1 MGSDWRLRLPVPRPF
16 GLDAWPASL
25 HIPPLTAPPRPETS
39 VNLDPFLK
47 VMAAKHGSDL
57 FFSEGARPH
66 LKVDGSL
73 LPFGDRALTG
83 EEILALAHS
92 VMDEG
97 QQRELAQTWECN
109 LGVELKGTGR
119 FRVNVFRQR
128 GGPAMVIRYIK
139 DRIPTFEELS
149 LPPVLAE
156 LISAKRGLLLVVGA
170 TGSGKSTTLAA
181 MLDYRNRNSR
191 GHILTIEDPIE
202 FTHQHQKSIVNQ
214 REVGIDTMSYEA
226 ALKNAMREAPD
237 VILIGE
243 VRDAA
248 TMKHALA
255 YAETG
260 HLCVSTLHANNANQT
275 IDRILS
281 FFPENHRQQVR
292 MDLALNLLAVVSQRL
307 IPAKD
312 GGRAPAV
319 EVMRQTRY
327 ISDLILKGEIES
339 IKEAMRQS
347 GVAGMQTFDES
358 LYQLYHQGR
367 VSLEE
372 ALANADSR
380 NDLALRIRLE
390 GAAAQ
395 SDGPGPRETPDL
407 A

>member
-1 MGSDWRLRLPVPRPF
+1 M
-16 GLDAWPASL
+16 
-25 HIPPLTAPPRPETS
+25 
-39 VNLDPFLK
+39 NLDPFLK

-73 LPFGDRALTG
+73 LPFGDRALTA

-181 MLDYRNRNSR
+181 MIDYRNHNSR

-243 VRDAA
+243 IRDAA

-347 GVAGMQTFDES
+347 GEAGMQTFDES

-390 GAAAQ
+390 GAAAP

>member
-1 MGSDWRLRLPVPRPF
+1 M
-16 GLDAWPASL
+16 
-25 HIPPLTAPPRPETS
+25 
-39 VNLDPFLK
+39 NLDPFLK
-47 VMAAKHGSDL
+47 FMAAKHGSDL

-66 LKVDGSL
+66 LKVDGTL
-73 LPFGDRALTG
+73 LPFGDRALTSQ
-83 EEILALAHS
+83 EIMALAHS

-109 LGVELKGTGR
+109 LGVDLKGAGR

-149 LPPVLAE
+149 LPPVLGE

-170 TGSGKSTTLAA
+170 SGSGKSSTLAA
-181 MLDYRNRNSR
+181 MIDYRNRHSR

-202 FTHQHQKSIVNQ
+202 FTHEHQKSIVNQ
-214 REVGIDTMSYEA
+214 REVGIDTLSYEA

-243 VRDAA
+243 IRDAA
-248 TMKHALA
+248 TMRHALA

-260 HLCVSTLHANNANQT
+260 DLCVSTLHANNANQA

-281 FFPENHRQQVR
+281 FFPENHRHEIR
-292 MDLALNLLAVVSQRL
+292 MNLALNLLAVVSQRL
-307 IPAKD
+307 IPARD
-312 GGRAPAV
+312 GGRALAV
-319 EVMRQTRY
+319 EVMRHTRY
-327 ISDLILKGEIES
+327 ISDLILKGEIEGL
-339 IKEAMRQS
+339 KEAMRQS
-347 GVAGMQTFDES
+347 DAAGMQTFDMS
-358 LYQLYHQGR
+358 LYQLYTR
-367 VSLEE
+367 ERITLEE

-390 GAAAQ
+390 GADGRGAAPPMNYQ
-395 SDGPGPRETPDL
+395 PHPALEPLDVALYRPEPKP
-407 A
+407 AQ

>member
-1 MGSDWRLRLPVPRPF
+1 M
-16 GLDAWPASL
+16 
-25 HIPPLTAPPRPETS
+25 
-39 VNLDPFLK
+39 NLDPFLK

-73 LPFGDRALTG
+73 LPFGDRALTA

-181 MLDYRNRNSR
+181 MIDYRNRNSR

-214 REVGIDTMSYEA
+214 REVGIDTLSYEA

-390 GAAAQ
+390 GAAAP

>member
-1 MGSDWRLRLPVPRPF
+1 
-16 GLDAWPASL
+16 
-25 HIPPLTAPPRPETS
+25 

-47 VMAAKHGSDL
+47 FMAAKHGSDL

-66 LKVDGSL
+66 LKVDGAL
-73 LPFGDRALTG
+73 LPFGDRALTS
-83 EEILALAHS
+83 EEIMALAHS

-109 LGVELKGTGR
+109 LGVDLKGAGR

-149 LPPVLAE
+149 LPPVLGE

-170 TGSGKSTTLAA
+170 SGSGKSSTLAA
-181 MLDYRNRNSR
+181 MIDYRNRHSR
-191 GHILTIEDPIE
+191 GHILTIEDPNE
-202 FTHQHQKSIVNQ
+202 FTHEHQKSIVNQ
-214 REVGIDTMSYEA
+214 REVGIDTLSYEA

-243 VRDAA
+243 IRDAA
-248 TMKHALA
+248 TMRHALA

-260 HLCVSTLHANNANQT
+260 DLCVSTLHANNANQA

-281 FFPENHRQQVR
+281 FFPENHRHEIR
-292 MDLALNLLAVVSQRL
+292 MNLALNLLAVVSQRL
-307 IPAKD
+307 IPALD
-312 GGRAPAV
+312 GGRALAV
-319 EVMRQTRY
+319 EVMRHTRY
-327 ISDLILKGEIES
+327 ISDLILKGEIEG

-347 GVAGMQTFDES
+347 DAAGMQTFDMS
-358 LYQLYHQGR
+358 LYQLYTR
-367 VSLEE
+367 ERITLEE

-390 GAAAQ
+390 GAGGRGA
-395 SDGPGPRETPDL
+395 TPPMNYQPHPALEPLDV
-407 A
+407 AFS

>member
-1 MGSDWRLRLPVPRPF
+1 M
-16 GLDAWPASL
+16 
-25 HIPPLTAPPRPETS
+25 
-39 VNLDPFLK
+39 NLDPFLK
-47 VMAAKHGSDL
+47 VMAAKQGSDL

-73 LPFGDRALTG
+73 LPFGDRALTA

-97 QQRELAQTWECN
+97 QKRELAQTWECN
-109 LGVELKGTGR
+109 LGVELKGVGR

-149 LPPVLAE
+149 LPSVLAE

-181 MLDYRNRNSR
+181 MIDYRNRNSR

-214 REVGIDTMSYEA
+214 REVGIDTLSYEA

-281 FFPENHRQQVR
+281 FFSENHRQQVR

-347 GVAGMQTFDES
+347 GIPGMQTFDES
-358 LYQLYHQGR
+358 LHQLYQSGR
-367 VSLEE
+367 ISLEE

-390 GAAAQ
+390 GAGAQ
-395 SDGPGPRETPDL
+395 SDSLGTTVTPDL

>member
-1 MGSDWRLRLPVPRPF
+1 MGSDWRCPLPLTRPS
-16 GLDAWPASL
+16 GLTPTPASL
-25 HIPPLTAPPRPETS
+25 HSPISRPPEALKT

-181 MLDYRNRNSR
+181 MIDYRNRNSR

-243 VRDAA
+243 IRDAA

>member
-1 MGSDWRLRLPVPRPF
+1 M
-16 GLDAWPASL
+16 
-25 HIPPLTAPPRPETS
+25 
-39 VNLDPFLK
+39 NLEPFLK
-47 VMAAKHGSDL
+47 VMAAKQGSDL

-73 LPFGDRALTG
+73 LPFGDRALTS

-92 VMDEG
+92 VMDET
-97 QQRELAQTWECN
+97 QNRELAQTWECN

-139 DRIPTFEELS
+139 DRIPSFEELS
-149 LPPVLAE
+149 LPTVLAE

-181 MLDYRNRNSR
+181 MIDYRNRNSR

-214 REVGIDTMSYEA
+214 REVGIDTLSYEA

-390 GAAAQ
+390 GVSHPAGIPASAA
-395 SDGPGPRETPDL
+395 G
-407 A
+407 

>member
-1 MGSDWRLRLPVPRPF
+1 
-16 GLDAWPASL
+16 
-25 HIPPLTAPPRPETS
+25 
-39 VNLDPFLK
+39 VNLEPFLK
-47 VMAAKHGSDL
+47 VMAAKQGSDL

-73 LPFGDRALTG
+73 LPFGDRALTS

-92 VMDEG
+92 VMDET
-97 QQRELAQTWECN
+97 QNRELAQTWECN

-149 LPPVLAE
+149 LPTVLAE

-181 MLDYRNRNSR
+181 MIDYRNRNSR

-214 REVGIDTMSYEA
+214 REVGIDTLSYEA

-390 GAAAQ
+390 GVSHPPGSPASAA
-395 SDGPGPRETPDL
+395 G
-407 A
+407 

>member
-1 MGSDWRLRLPVPRPF
+1 M
-16 GLDAWPASL
+16 
-25 HIPPLTAPPRPETS
+25 
-39 VNLDPFLK
+39 NLDPFLK

-73 LPFGDRALTG
+73 LPFGDRALTA

-181 MLDYRNRNSR
+181 MIDYRNRNSR

-243 VRDAA
+243 IRDAA

-390 GAAAQ
+390 GAAAP

>member
-1 MGSDWRLRLPVPRPF
+1 M
-16 GLDAWPASL
+16 
-25 HIPPLTAPPRPETS
+25 
-39 VNLDPFLK
+39 NLDPFLK

-73 LPFGDRALTG
+73 LPFGDRALTA

-181 MLDYRNRNSR
+181 MIDYRNRKSR

-202 FTHQHQKSIVNQ
+202 FTHQHQKSIVTQ
-214 REVGIDTMSYEA
+214 REVGIDTMAYEA

-243 VRDAA
+243 IRDAA

-347 GVAGMQTFDES
+347 GEAGMQTFDES

-390 GAAAQ
+390 GAAAP

>member
-1 MGSDWRLRLPVPRPF
+1 M
-16 GLDAWPASL
+16 
-25 HIPPLTAPPRPETS
+25 
-39 VNLDPFLK
+39 NLEPFLK
-47 VMAAKHGSDL
+47 VMAAKQGSDL

-73 LPFGDRALTG
+73 LPFGDRALTS

-92 VMDEG
+92 VMDET
-97 QQRELAQTWECN
+97 QNRELAQTWECN

-149 LPPVLAE
+149 LPTVLAE

-181 MLDYRNRNSR
+181 MIDYRNRNSR

-214 REVGIDTMSYEA
+214 REVGIDTLSYEA

-390 GAAAQ
+390 GVSHPAGIPASAA
-395 SDGPGPRETPDL
+395 G
-407 A
+407 

>member
-1 MGSDWRLRLPVPRPF
+1 M
-16 GLDAWPASL
+16 
-25 HIPPLTAPPRPETS
+25 
-39 VNLDPFLK
+39 NLDPFLK

-73 LPFGDRALTG
+73 LPFGDRALTA

-181 MLDYRNRNSR
+181 MIDYRNRNSR

-243 VRDAA
+243 IRDAA

>member
-1 MGSDWRLRLPVPRPF
+1 M
-16 GLDAWPASL
+16 
-25 HIPPLTAPPRPETS
+25 
-39 VNLDPFLK
+39 NLEPFLK
-47 VMAAKHGSDL
+47 VMAAKQGSDL

-73 LPFGDRALTG
+73 LPFGDRALTS

-92 VMDEG
+92 VMDET
-97 QQRELAQTWECN
+97 QNRELAQTWECN

-149 LPPVLAE
+149 LPTVLAE

-181 MLDYRNRNSR
+181 MIDYRNRNSR

-214 REVGIDTMSYEA
+214 REVGIDTLSYEA

-390 GAAAQ
+390 GVSHPAGSPASAA
-395 SDGPGPRETPDL
+395 G
-407 A
+407 

>member
-1 MGSDWRLRLPVPRPF
+1 M
-16 GLDAWPASL
+16 
-25 HIPPLTAPPRPETS
+25 
-39 VNLDPFLK
+39 NLDPFLK

-66 LKVDGSL
+66 LKVDGTL
-73 LPFGDRALTG
+73 LPFGDRALTA

-97 QQRELAQTWECN
+97 QRRELAQTWECN
-109 LGVELKGTGR
+109 LGVELKGVGR

-149 LPPVLAE
+149 LPTVLAE

-181 MLDYRNRNSR
+181 MIDYRNRNNR

-214 REVGIDTMSYEA
+214 REVGIDTLSYEA

-347 GVAGMQTFDES
+347 GIAGMQTFDES
-358 LYQLYHQGR
+358 LHQLYQSGR
-367 VSLEE
+367 ISLEE

-390 GAAAQ
+390 GAPTPATAL
-395 SDGPGPRETPDL
+395 SEVETPGL
-407 A
+407 I

>member
-1 MGSDWRLRLPVPRPF
+1 M
-16 GLDAWPASL
+16 
-25 HIPPLTAPPRPETS
+25 
-39 VNLDPFLK
+39 NLDPFLK

-97 QQRELAQTWECN
+97 QRRELAQTWECN

-181 MLDYRNRNSR
+181 MIDYRNRNSR

-243 VRDAA
+243 IRDAA

>member
-1 MGSDWRLRLPVPRPF
+1 M
-16 GLDAWPASL
+16 
-25 HIPPLTAPPRPETS
+25 
-39 VNLDPFLK
+39 NLDPFLK

-73 LPFGDRALTG
+73 LPFGDRALTA

-181 MLDYRNRNSR
+181 MIDYRNRKSR

-202 FTHQHQKSIVNQ
+202 FTHQHQKSIVTQ
-214 REVGIDTMSYEA
+214 REVGIDTMAYEA

-243 VRDAA
+243 IRDAA

-390 GAAAQ
+390 GAAAP

>member
-1 MGSDWRLRLPVPRPF
+1 
-16 GLDAWPASL
+16 
-25 HIPPLTAPPRPETS
+25 

-47 VMAAKHGSDL
+47 VMAAKQGSDL

-73 LPFGDRALTG
+73 LPFGDRALTA

-92 VMDEG
+92 VMDEA
-97 QQRELAQTWECN
+97 QRRELAQTWECN
-109 LGVELKGTGR
+109 LGVELKGVGR

-149 LPPVLAE
+149 LPTVLAE

-181 MLDYRNRNSR
+181 MIDYRNRNSR

-214 REVGIDTMSYEA
+214 REVGIDTLSYEA

-281 FFPENHRQQVR
+281 FFSENHRQQVR

-347 GVAGMQTFDES
+347 GIPGMQTFDES
-358 LYQLYHQGR
+358 LYQLYQSGR
-367 VSLEE
+367 ISLEE

-395 SDGPGPRETPDL
+395 SDNLGTAVTPDL